1 MAGGP
6 GSPTNSES
14 ASICGDGLRSAEGF
28 MARVGLLCILFAF
41 LIVLPAWALDT
52 SINDVVSNP
61 ASLDGKVISL
71 NGKVVGL
78 QGRVSAKGNAYYT
91 FELSDGTRSVRIF
104 SFGKQAPVVN
114 AVRDIA
120 AGGHAVL
127 DCLYAERPG
136 REYHNRGHVRDLLAR
151 LDAFG
156 SGRKGQTPFN
166 LILAELAIW
175 FHDAIYEAGV
185 AGCEAA

>member
-14 ASICGDGLRSAEGF
+14 ASICADGLRSAEGF
-28 MARVGLLCILFAF
+28 MARVCLLCILFAF

-104 SFGKQAPVVN
+104 SFGSTSCKSGDDATVEGQFVQTKRVGRN
-114 AVRDIA
+114 TFHNEFAVSR
-120 AGGHAVL
+120 VT
-127 DCLYAERPG
+127 CR
-136 REYHNRGHVRDLLAR
+136 
-151 LDAFG
+151 
-156 SGRKGQTPFN
+156 
-166 LILAELAIW
+166 
-175 FHDAIYEAGV
+175 
-185 AGCEAA
+185 